1 VSRQT
6 DLVLPEVSGRIA
18 GYRLERSI
26 GGGASGAVYLAR
38 DGRLGRK
45 VALKVVAPEL
55 ADDAAF
61 RARFPDE
68 PRAAAAIGHPN
79 IIPVYEAGEASGI
92 LYLAMRYA
100 AGGDA
105 RSLVSRL
112 GPLDLATAWNIV
124 AEVASALDAAHGH
137 GLIHRDVKPAS
148 MLLEASAAGGKTPRR
163 AGDGVAGHV
172 YLSGFGMGQNPP
184 PDLATAA
191 GQFAGALDY
200 LAPEQIEG
208 RVLDG
213 RADLYSLACAGFELL
228 CGTPP
233 FGQDQGATVMYAQL
247 YAPPPAATAQRP
259 DLPAAVDPVLARA
272 LAKSPADRYPTCGQ
286 FAEELRT
293 ALGLSP
299 GEPEGPVRLRSPAQD
314 GPLAAAKPASGD
326 QDPAPLPGPEGGPAL
341 APRHESGPEPGQ
353 DPAPEQSGAG
363 WLRSLPSSPEAEP
376 GARSAE
382 PVSGPGGPDPRLR
395 RRLVM
400 IGLILAVAAVAAAA
414 VVVAHSNRPVPRA
427 PGASSPVSP
436 AASSPAASS
445 APPSPSA
452 LTVASRQA
460 AAVDQLLGSSAAARE
475 ALQGAVEQ
483 VRSCTGLSGAVASIR
498 DVVGQRVGQYNQASV
513 LSTAAL
519 GSGAIV
525 KSDLITALRDSLAA
539 DQEYLTW
546 AQQELSSGCTPAAQS
561 SAYNAAYQADQ
572 RADAAKDVFIQVW
585 NPVAARYGVQQKS
598 PGSI

>member
-6 DLVLPEVSGRIA
+6 DLVLPEASGRIA

-61 RARFPDE
+61 RARFPGE

-79 IIPVYEAGEASGI
+79 IIPVYEAGEANGM
-92 LYLAMRYA
+92 LYLAMRYVP
-100 AGGDA
+100 GGDA

-112 GPLDLATAWNIV
+112 GPLDLATAWSIV
-124 AEVASALDAAHGH
+124 AEVAAALDAAHGQ

-148 MLLEASAAGGKTPRR
+148 MLLEASAAGERTPGRT
-163 AGDGVAGHV
+163 GDGVAGHV

-228 CGTPP
+228 CGAPP
-233 FGQDQGATVMYAQL
+233 FGQDQGATLMYAQL
-247 YAPPPAATAQRP
+247 YAPPPAATARRP
-259 DLPAAVDPVLARA
+259 DLPAAVDLVLARA

-293 ALGLSP
+293 ALGLRP
-299 GEPEGPVRLRSPAQD
+299 GEPESPVRLRSPGHN
-314 GPLAAAKPASGD
+314 GPLTAAGPVSGEE
-326 QDPAPLPGPEGGPAL
+326 A
-341 APRHESGPEPGQ
+341 
-353 DPAPEQSGAG
+353 PAPEQSG
-363 WLRSLPSSPEAEP
+363 
-376 GARSAE
+376 
-382 PVSGPGGPDPRLR
+382 PGGPEPRLG
-395 RRLVM
+395 RRLII
-400 IGLILAVAAVAAAA
+400 IGLILVVAVVAVVA
-414 VVVAHSNRPVPRA
+414 VVVAHSNRPVPRT
-427 PGASSPVSP
+427 PSASSPAASP
-436 AASSPAASS
+436 ASPAPSSPAASS

-452 LTVASRQA
+452 LAVASRQA

-483 VRSCTGLSGAVASIR
+483 VRGCTGLSGAVASIR
-498 DVVGQRVGQYNQASV
+498 NVVAQRVGEYNQASA

-519 GSGAIV
+519 AGGAIV

-539 DQEYLTW
+539 DRAYLTW
-546 AQQELSSGCTPAAQS
+546 AQQELDSGCTPGAQS
-561 SAYNAAYQADQ
+561 GAYNAAYQADQ
-572 RADAAKDVFIQVW
+572 QADASKDAFIQVW

-598 PGSI
+598 PASI

>member
-1 VSRQT
+1 MSRQT
-6 DLVLPEVSGRIA
+6 GLVLPEVSGRVA

-45 VALKVVAPEL
+45 VALKVVAPDL

-61 RARFPDE
+61 RARFPGE

-79 IIPVYEAGEASGI
+79 IIPVYEAGEAGGT
-92 LYLAMRYA
+92 LYLAMRYV

-112 GPLDLATAWNIV
+112 GPLDLATAWSIV

-148 MLLEASAAGGKTPRR
+148 MLLEASAAGGRTPRR
-163 AGDGVAGHV
+163 TGDGVAGHV
-172 YLSGFGMGQNPP
+172 YLSGFGLGQNPR
-184 PDLATAA
+184 PDPATPA
-191 GQFAGALDY
+191 GQFAGTLDY

-247 YAPPPAATAQRP
+247 YAPPPAATARRP
-259 DLPAAVDPVLARA
+259 ELPAAVDLVLARA

-293 ALGLSP
+293 ALGLGP
-299 GEPEGPVRLRSPAQD
+299 GEPGSPVRLRSPAQD
-314 GPLAAAKPASGD
+314 GLLAAVGPASGE
-326 QDPAPLPGPEGGPAL
+326 QDPAPLPAHESGPAA

-353 DPAPEQSGAG
+353 APD
-363 WLRSLPSSPEAEP
+363 
-376 GARSAE
+376 
-382 PVSGPGGPDPRLR
+382 PVSEPGGPDPRLR
-395 RRLVM
+395 RRLII
-400 IGLILAVAAVAAAA
+400 IGLILAVAAVAVAA
-414 VVVAHSNRPVPRA
+414 VVVAHSNRPVPRTPA
-427 PGASSPVSP
+427 ASSPASP

-452 LTVASRQA
+452 LAVASRQA

-483 VRSCTGLSGAVASIR
+483 VRGCTDLSGAVASIR
-498 DVVGQRVGQYNQASV
+498 AVVDQRVGEYNQASA

-519 GSGAIV
+519 ASGAIV

-539 DQEYLTW
+539 DREYLTW
-546 AQQELSSGCTPAAQS
+546 AQQELNSGCTPAAQS

-572 RADAAKDVFIQVW
+572 RADASKDAFIQVW

-598 PGSI
+598 PVSI

>member
-26 GGGASGAVYLAR
+26 GGGTSGAVYLAR

-61 RARFPDE
+61 RARFPGE

-79 IIPVYEAGEASGI
+79 IIPVYEAGEASGT
-92 LYLAMRYA
+92 LYLAMRYV

-105 RSLVSRL
+105 RSLVSRF
-112 GPLDLATAWNIV
+112 GPLDLATAWSIV

-213 RADLYSLACAGFELL
+213 RADLYSLACVGFELL

-247 YAPPPAATAQRP
+247 YAPPPAATARRP

-293 ALGLSP
+293 ALGLGP
-299 GEPEGPVRLRSPAQD
+299 GEPESPVRLRPPAQD
-314 GPLAAAKPASGD
+314 GPLAAAGPASGEEN
-326 QDPAPLPGPEGGPAL
+326 P

-353 DPAPEQSGAG
+353 DPALEQSGADR
-363 WLRSLPSSPEAEP
+363 LRSRPSSPEAEP
-376 GARSAE
+376 GLRSTE

-395 RRLVM
+395 RRLVI
-400 IGLILAVAAVAAAA
+400 IGLILVVAAVAVVA

-427 PGASSPVSP
+427 PAASSPVSP
-436 AASSPAASS
+436 TASFPAASS

-483 VRSCTGLSGAVASIR
+483 ARGCTGLSGAVASIR
-498 DVVGQRVGQYNQASV
+498 DVVDQRVGQYNQASA

-519 GSGAIV
+519 ASGATV

-539 DQEYLTW
+539 DREYLTW
-546 AQQELSSGCTPAAQS
+546 AQQELNSGCTPAAQS
-561 SAYNAAYQADQ
+561 SVYNAAYQADQ
-572 RADAAKDVFIQVW
+572 RADAAKDVFVRVW

>member
-1 VSRQT
+1 MSRQT
-6 DLVLPEVSGRIA
+6 DLVLPEASGRIA

-61 RARFPDE
+61 RARFPGE

-79 IIPVYEAGEASGI
+79 IIPVYEAGEASGM
-92 LYLAMRYA
+92 LYLAMRYVP
-100 AGGDA
+100 GGDV

-112 GPLDLATAWNIV
+112 GPLDLATAWSIV
-124 AEVASALDAAHGH
+124 AEVAAALDAAHGH

-148 MLLEASAAGGKTPRR
+148 MLLEASAAGGRTPGRT
-163 AGDGVAGHV
+163 GDGVAGHV

-191 GQFAGALDY
+191 GQFAGTLDY

-228 CGTPP
+228 CGAPP

-247 YAPPPAATAQRP
+247 YAPPPAATARRP
-259 DLPAAVDPVLARA
+259 DLPAAVDLVLARA

-293 ALGLSP
+293 ALGLGP
-299 GEPEGPVRLRSPAQD
+299 GEPESPVRLRSPGQD
-314 GPLAAAKPASGD
+314 GPLAAAGPASGEE
-326 QDPAPLPGPEGGPAL
+326 A
-341 APRHESGPEPGQ
+341 
-353 DPAPEQSGAG
+353 PAPEQSG
-363 WLRSLPSSPEAEP
+363 
-376 GARSAE
+376 
-382 PVSGPGGPDPRLR
+382 PGGPEPRLG
-395 RRLVM
+395 RRLII
-400 IGLILAVAAVAAAA
+400 IGLILAVAAVAVVA
-414 VVVAHSNRPVPRA
+414 VVVAHSNRPVPRTPA
-427 PGASSPVSP
+427 ASSPAASPASP

-452 LTVASRQA
+452 LAVASRQA

-483 VRSCTGLSGAVASIR
+483 VRGCTDLSGAVASIR
-498 DVVGQRVGQYNQASV
+498 AVVDQRVGEYNQASA

-519 GSGAIV
+519 ASGAIV

-539 DQEYLTW
+539 DREYLTW
-546 AQQELSSGCTPAAQS
+546 AQQELNSGCTPDAQS

-572 RADAAKDVFIQVW
+572 RADASKDAFIQVW

-598 PGSI
+598 PASI

>member
-1 VSRQT
+1 MSRQT

-61 RARFPDE
+61 RARFPGE

-79 IIPVYEAGEASGI
+79 IIPVYEAGEASGT
-92 LYLAMRYA
+92 LYLAMRYV

-112 GPLDLATAWNIV
+112 GPLDLATAWSIV
-124 AEVASALDAAHGH
+124 AEVASALDAAHGR
-137 GLIHRDVKPAS
+137 GLIHRDVTPAS
-148 MLLEASAAGGKTPRR
+148 MLLEASAAGGRMPRR
-163 AGDGVAGHV
+163 SGDGVAGHV
-172 YLSGFGMGQNPP
+172 YLSGFGMGKNPP

-247 YAPPPAATAQRP
+247 YAPPPAATARRP
-259 DLPAAVDPVLARA
+259 DLPAAVNPVLARA

-293 ALGLSP
+293 ALGLGPGEEELSTALLGP
-299 GEPEGPVRLRSPAQD
+299 GEPEGPVRLRSPGQD
-314 GPLAAAKPASGD
+314 GSLAAAGPAPGE
-326 QDPAPLPGPEGGPAL
+326 DPAPRRG
-341 APRHESGPEPGQ
+341 HESGPAA
-353 DPAPEQSGAG
+353 APEQPRADP
-363 WLRSLPSSPEAEP
+363 LRSRPSSPAAGP
-376 GARSAE
+376 GQRNAD
-382 PVSGPGGPDPRLR
+382 PLSGPGGPDPRLR
-395 RRLVM
+395 RRLII
-400 IGLILAVAAVAAAA
+400 IGLILAVAAVAVAG
-414 VVVAHSNRPVPRA
+414 VVVAHSNRPVPRTPA
-427 PGASSPVSP
+427 ASSPVSP
-436 AASSPAASS
+436 VASSPAVSS
-445 APPSPSA
+445 APPSPA
-452 LTVASRQA
+452 APTLASRQA

-475 ALQGAVEQ
+475 ALQGAVER
-483 VRSCTGLSGAVASIR
+483 VRSCTDLSGAVASIR
-498 DVVGQRVGQYNQASV
+498 AVVDQRVGQYSQASA

-519 GSGAIV
+519 ASGVIV
-525 KSDLITALRDSLAA
+525 KSDLITALGDSLAA
-539 DQEYLTW
+539 DRKYLTW
-546 AQQELSSGCTPAAQS
+546 AQQELNSGCTPAAQS

-572 RADAAKDVFIQVW
+572 RADASKDAFIRVW

>member
-6 DLVLPEVSGRIA
+6 GLVLPEASGRIA

-61 RARFPDE
+61 RARFPGE

-79 IIPVYEAGEASGI
+79 IIPVYEAGEASGM
-92 LYLAMRYA
+92 LYLAMRYVP
-100 AGGDA
+100 GGDV

-112 GPLDLATAWNIV
+112 GPLDLATAWSIV
-124 AEVASALDAAHGH
+124 AEVAAALDAAHGQ

-148 MLLEASAAGGKTPRR
+148 MLLEASAAGGRTP
-163 AGDGVAGHV
+163 GHV

-191 GQFAGALDY
+191 GQFAGTLDY

-247 YAPPPAATAQRP
+247 YAPPPAATARRP
-259 DLPAAVDPVLARA
+259 DLPAAVDLVLARA

-293 ALGLSP
+293 ALGLGP
-299 GEPEGPVRLRSPAQD
+299 GEPESPVRLRSPGNN
-314 GPLAAAKPASGD
+314 GPLAAARPASG
-326 QDPAPLPGPEGGPAL
+326 EEAL
-341 APRHESGPEPGQ
+341 AL
-353 DPAPEQSGAG
+353 EQ
-363 WLRSLPSSPEAEP
+363 
-376 GARSAE
+376 
-382 PVSGPGGPDPRLR
+382 SGPGGPEPRLR
-395 RRLVM
+395 RRLII
-400 IGLILAVAAVAAAA
+400 IGLILAVAAVAVVA
-414 VVVAHSNRPVPRA
+414 VVVAHSNRPVPRTPA
-427 PGASSPVSP
+427 ASSPAASPASP

-452 LTVASRQA
+452 LAVASRQA
-460 AAVDQLLGSSAAARE
+460 AAVDQLLGSSAAARA

-483 VRSCTGLSGAVASIR
+483 VRGCTDLSGAVASIR
-498 DVVGQRVGQYNQASV
+498 AVVDQRAGEYNQASA

-519 GSGAIV
+519 AGGAIV
-525 KSDLITALRDSLAA
+525 KSDLITALSDSLAA
-539 DQEYLTW
+539 DREYLTW
-546 AQQELSSGCTPAAQS
+546 AQQELNSGCTPDAQS

-572 RADAAKDVFIQVW
+572 RADASKDAFIQVW

-598 PGSI
+598 PASI

>member
-1 VSRQT
+1 MSRQT
-6 DLVLPEVSGRIA
+6 DLVLPEASGRIA

-61 RARFPDE
+61 RARFPGE

-79 IIPVYEAGEASGI
+79 IIPVYEAGEASGM
-92 LYLAMRYA
+92 LYLAMRYVP
-100 AGGDA
+100 GGDV

-112 GPLDLATAWNIV
+112 GPLDLATAWSIV
-124 AEVASALDAAHGH
+124 AEVAAALDAAHGQ

-148 MLLEASAAGGKTPRR
+148 MLLEASAAGGRTP
-163 AGDGVAGHV
+163 GHV

-228 CGTPP
+228 CGAPP

-247 YAPPPAATAQRP
+247 YAPPPAATARRP
-259 DLPAAVDPVLARA
+259 DLPAAVDLVLARA

-293 ALGLSP
+293 ALGLGP
-299 GEPEGPVRLRSPAQD
+299 GEPESPVRLRSPGQD
-314 GPLAAAKPASGD
+314 GPLAAARPAAGEE
-326 QDPAPLPGPEGGPAL
+326 AP
-341 APRHESGPEPGQ
+341 APRHESGPEPGPA
-353 DPAPEQSGAG
+353 PAPEQSG
-363 WLRSLPSSPEAEP
+363 
-376 GARSAE
+376 
-382 PVSGPGGPDPRLR
+382 PGGPEPRLG
-395 RRLVM
+395 RRLII
-400 IGLILAVAAVAAAA
+400 IGLILAVAAVAVVA
-414 VVVAHSNRPVPRA
+414 VVVAHSNRPVPRTPA
-427 PGASSPVSP
+427 ASSPAASPASP

-452 LTVASRQA
+452 LAVASRQA
-460 AAVDQLLGSSAAARE
+460 DAVDQLLGSSAAARE
-475 ALQGAVEQ
+475 ALQGAVGQ
-483 VRSCTGLSGAVASIR
+483 VRGCTDLSGAVASIR
-498 DVVGQRVGQYNQASV
+498 NVVDQRVGEYNQASA

-519 GSGAIV
+519 ASGAIV

-539 DQEYLTW
+539 DREYLTW
-546 AQQELSSGCTPAAQS
+546 AQQELTSGCTPDAQS

-572 RADAAKDVFIQVW
+572 LADVSKDAFIQVW

-598 PGSI
+598 PASI